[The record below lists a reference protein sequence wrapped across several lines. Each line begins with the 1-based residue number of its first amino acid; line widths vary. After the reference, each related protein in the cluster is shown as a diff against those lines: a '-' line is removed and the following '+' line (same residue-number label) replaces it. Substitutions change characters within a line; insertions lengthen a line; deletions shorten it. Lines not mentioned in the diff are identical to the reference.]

1 MERNWWMPNDLGNT
15 REESLVGE
23 IRSVSYIKEVPEK
36 EIERTREIACV
47 TPSFCWMRHVYS

>member
-1 MERNWWMPNDLGNT
+1 MPNDLWRT

-47 TPSFCWMRHVYS
+47 TPSVCWMRHVYS